1 MGRSE
6 MRWSE
11 MQESDG
17 VALGLLDGG
26 GGRGRRGPRLIWV
39 SRSHSCQGRAAA
51 GGNSWLQPALLP
63 TLLMEPTNH
72 PSPAS
77 PAPSRDNAHRSIPPP
92 RNWWMLADIIWQLC
106 QLSPRHL
113 QHQQETGAKKRNR
126 WENVAAV
133 QEPRKLYFRQLRRS
147 SKNRNTHL
155 RMRMLSQRIH
165 YQCILQPSDENQRE
179 DYLAEYIFP
188 TASIAQ
194 NPYCQIPAWYFLSPL
209 DLPWSPWMMPN
220 APIIVKFLGSKHF
233 SQFIAY
239 LEDTSA
245 MIKSMNG
252 INLI

>member
-77 PAPSRDNAHRSIPPP
+77 PAPSLDNAHRSITHTPL

-165 YQCILQPSDENQRE
+165 YQSIL
-179 DYLAEYIFP
+179 
-188 TASIAQ
+188 
-194 NPYCQIPAWYFLSPL
+194 
-209 DLPWSPWMMPN
+209 
-220 APIIVKFLGSKHF
+220 
-233 SQFIAY
+233 
-239 LEDTSA
+239 
-245 MIKSMNG
+245 
-252 INLI
+252 

>member
-63 TLLMEPTNH
+63 TLLMEPTDH

-155 RMRMLSQRIH
+155 RIENALPKNPLSM
-165 YQCILQPSDENQRE
+165 
-179 DYLAEYIFP
+179 YLAAFRWKPERRLLGWIYLSNSIYCAEPILPDSGLIFLEP
-188 TASIAQ
+188 FRSSLI
-194 NPYCQIPAWYFLSPL
+194 PL
-209 DLPWSPWMMPN
+209 DDAKCSN
-220 APIIVKFLGSKHF
+220 NCEIFG
-233 SQFIAY
+233 
-239 LEDTSA
+239 
-245 MIKSMNG
+245 IKAF
-252 INLI
+252 